1 MTFMNT
7 VKEVI
12 RMKTANPLV
21 RQIYIEDKAN
31 GSAIIDVLRSYTTGV
46 VAIEPKESKYARAEA
61 VAHIQQEGHFHLPM
75 KTGWVYEY
83 INEFATFPNGAHDD
97 DVDAMTQALNKLRKY
112 RKRLP
117 YRKLV
122 DPFDWG
128 IAPDKPQTEIGER
141 INVI

>member
-7 VKEVI
+7 VKEVV
-12 RMKTANPLV
+12 RMKNANPLV

-31 GSAIIDVLRSYTTGV
+31 GSAIIDVLRQYVTGV
-46 VAIEPKESKYARAEA
+46 VALEPRESKYARAEA
-61 VAHIQQEGHFHLPM
+61 VAFIQQEGHFHLPM

-97 DVDAMTQALNKLRKY
+97 EVDAMTQALNKMRKY
-112 RKRLP
+112 RKRQF
-117 YRKLV
+117 YKKLV

-128 IAPDKPQTEIGER
+128 ITSETPATEIGER

>member
-1 MTFMNT
+1 
-7 VKEVI
+7 
-12 RMKTANPLV
+12 
-21 RQIYIEDKAN
+21 
-31 GSAIIDVLRSYTTGV
+31 
-46 VAIEPKESKYARAEA
+46 
-61 VAHIQQEGHFHLPM
+61 M

-97 DVDAMTQALNKLRKY
+97 EVDAMTQALNKMRKY
-112 RKRLP
+112 RKRQF

-128 IAPDKPQTEIGER
+128 IKETPATEIGER